1 MSQTF
6 LTNCKK
12 EEEDVRGK
20 DWKIPKVLIVT
31 HQIKKI
37 SKSDFHQNFF
47 GEICMKSIRE
57 GYRKSLSFHN
67 FVINC
72 GCVGE
77 NSPKFINETLLQ

>member
-31 HQIKKI
+31 HQIEKI
-37 SKSDFHQNFF
+37 SKSDFRQNFF
-47 GEICMKSIRE
+47 WRNMHEIHQGRIQKKPVFS
-57 GYRKSLSFHN
+57 
-67 FVINC
+67 
-72 GCVGE
+72 
-77 NSPKFINETLLQ
+77 